1 MLTERDER
9 LLKWVG
15 RWPFVSVDQIV
26 RETARWSEKPMP
38 KRVVQ
43 RRVAEWLRLGLV
55 EREKIMAA
63 FPPVVWLT
71 REGLRLVGLKGQA
84 AGPRV
89 SQFRHD
95 YVLTD
100 VAHAI
105 MVDRP
110 THTLVTEREMRAHE
124 TPTQHADA
132 EERYSVRRLATTGR
146 AQRFYPDLVTVTP
159 SGRQIIHEFENTRK
173 DSKRIRRI
181 MDTYIR
187 SEHIAAIRY
196 YGEGALIPHLV
207 NVADGANQAALERG
221 LNTSVT
227 VVEVHGAGSG
237 EAVEFAPAGRTES

>member
-9 LLKWVG
+9 LIEWVG

-26 RETARWSEKPMP
+26 RETGRGDGDELA

-63 FPPVVWLT
+63 FPPAIWLT

-95 YVLTD
+95 AILTD
-100 VAHAI
+100 LAHALLSA
-105 MVDRP
+105 RP
-110 THTLVTEREMRAHE
+110 THTLVTEREMRAEE
-124 TPTQHADA
+124 TPTQHSDA
-132 EERYSVRRLATTGR
+132 IERYSVRRLTSSGR
-146 AQRFYPDLVTVTP
+146 SQRFYPDLVTVTP
-159 SGRQIIHEFENTRK
+159 SGRQVIHEFENTRK
-173 DSKRIRRI
+173 DSKRLRRI

-187 SEHIAAIRY
+187 SEHIAGIRY
-196 YGEGALIPHLV
+196 YGESALIPHLSQ
-207 NVADGANQAALERG
+207 VANDANAIAIDRG
-221 LNTSVT
+221 LDTFIT
-227 VVEVHGAGSG
+227 VVEIQGAGG
-237 EAVEFAPAGRTES
+237 REPVELVPIERTQP

>member
-1 MLTERDER
+1 
-9 LLKWVG
+9 
-15 RWPFVSVDQIV
+15 
-26 RETARWSEKPMP
+26 MP

-43 RRVAEWLRLGLV
+43 RRVAEWLRLGLI

-71 REGLRLVGLKGQA
+71 REGLRLVALKGQA

-95 YVLTD
+95 YVLTEI
-100 VAHAI
+100 AHAI

-124 TPTQHADA
+124 TPTQHSEA
-132 EERYSVRRLATTGR
+132 EERYSVRRVASTGR
-146 AQRFYPDLVTVTP
+146 AQRFYPDLITVTP

-173 DSKRIRRI
+173 DSKRLRRI

-196 YGEGALIPHLV
+196 YGEASLMNHLMTV
-207 NVADGANQAALERG
+207 SDGANQAALERG

-227 VVEVHGAGSG
+227 VVEVRGAGSG
-237 EAVEFAPAGRTES
+237 EAVELVPMGRTES